1 MGSIEQVFDEV
12 KDAVGDKGFIVIIAG
27 LAGLF
32 IYLATKGGSSE
43 TATTG
48 TMVAYSSYPDATTN
62 ANVIIDSLQN
72 SIDASTQDVQIG
84 RASCRERV

>member
-32 IYLATKGGSSE
+32 IYA
-43 TATTG
+43 
-48 TMVAYSSYPDATTN
+48 
-62 ANVIIDSLQN
+62 N
-72 SIDASTQDVQIG
+72 SICEYYPI
-84 RASCRERV
+84 RMLCIY